1 MRPKIPGSWIPRTV
15 LSRRTTWKR
24 NTTANSQRKSEKDS
38 GFWSK
43 RSRGRPVVI
52 HQAGGHQSAKCSP
65 KRREESG
72 GAVRTCSR
80 CPFRVGTA
88 YMLVTLSP
96 TRPFDAVC
104 SLMSNR
110 MAAKRAYYRRLDRT
124 NDMGQVSKPNFCCHQ
139 FQRFMKPGCLLS
151 QSCIESNVRHI
162 IGLLSLTTRC
172 SGGFQTQRR
181 AQSSSIKIGYLRE
194 PSAAGASGRCRPWRV
209 TACPDVK
216 RAVVSTA
223 RLHSRSDRR
232 SPSSKH
238 RRWPIDE
245 PGPSRTE
252 GCIFNIIS
260 VFVVELR
267 APH

>member
-1 MRPKIPGSWIPRTV
+1 M
-15 LSRRTTWKR
+15 
-24 NTTANSQRKSEKDS
+24 
-38 GFWSK
+38 
-43 RSRGRPVVI
+43 VV
-52 HQAGGHQSAKCSP
+52 HQAGGHQGAACSP
-65 KRREESG
+65 KRREKSG

-88 YMLVTLSP
+88 YKLATLSP

-104 SLMSNR
+104 SLISNR
-110 MAAKRAYYRRLDRT
+110 LAASRAYYRRIDRS
-124 NDMGQVSKPNFCCHQ
+124 NDMDQVSKPNFCCHQ
-139 FQRFMKPGCLLS
+139 FQRFMKSGCLLS

-194 PSAAGASGRCRPWRV
+194 PSAAGASGWCRPWRV

-245 PGPSRTE
+245 PGPSRIE
-252 GCIFNIIS
+252 GC
-260 VFVVELR
+260 VFHYVMICLWPRIRWPRARPLGLALLPQLR
-267 APH
+267 L